1 MTQRRGFG
9 FGSVGD
15 VPTLPGLEPQHRKG
29 RWERIA
35 EHRVR
40 LMRRKGLLDEL
51 TAGYADQLR
60 AAGLALDLAEDGGR
74 GSGGTVAYAVQ
85 AWQQAMSNLVPPP
98 GRAGAGEQEED
109 RDGWFDDDPNP
120 GPTPAGPDLGDPTPA

>member
-1 MTQRRGFG
+1 MTRRTGLG
-9 FGSVGD
+9 PAGD
-15 VPTLPGLEPQHRKG
+15 APTLPGLEPQHRKG

-85 AWQQAMSNLVPPP
+85 AWQQAMNNLVPPP
-98 GRAGAGEQEED
+98 GRAGAGEQD
-109 RDGWFDDDPNP
+109 DPDGWFDDDPDP
-120 GPTPAGPDLGDPTPA
+120 GPAPAGPDVGDPTPA